1 MLPTMPMTPS
11 SPGGR
16 PIEFFDGVRSAKAY
30 RLPASAAATLPSHRT
45 DSSAGARG
53 MGSAAAPLWGAR
65 TQFKMCVDHTAASQ
79 SSQISRV
86 LTSEIDGVRSE
97 RRGQVAP
104 FPSLHSL

>member
-45 DSSAGARG
+45 EPSAGARNG
-53 MGSAAAPLWGAR
+53 
-65 TQFKMCVDHTAASQ
+65 
-79 SSQISRV
+79 ISRCATV
-86 LTSEIDGVRSE
+86 GGSDSI
-97 RRGQVAP
+97 
-104 FPSLHSL
+104 